1 MLIARE
7 GWNPST
13 KDVESRD
20 SDDDDENDGGRR
32 GGLWEGAV
40 GGARVFREKE
50 KRGSS
55 ARVSWCNRWLN
66 SAVKQLASGARGG
79 VASGEE
85 VEGRVK
91 KVGLREVQSRDRGS
105 SALRPSP
112 SLSPSFLSLRSRNMN
127 RELIV
132 RIISRVAFATY
143 TTARGKS
150 DESRLAEKGSTI
162 R

>member
-1 MLIARE
+1 M
-7 GWNPST
+7 
-13 KDVESRD
+13 DESRD
-20 SDDDDENDGGRR
+20 SDDDDDENDGGRR

-55 ARVSWCNRWLN
+55 ARVSRCNRWLN
-66 SAVKQLASGARGG
+66 RAVKQLASGARGG

-105 SALRPSP
+105 SALRPCPPPAP
-112 SLSPSFLSLRSRNMN
+112 SSLSLRSRNMN

-143 TTARGKS
+143 IP
-150 DESRLAEKGSTI
+150 RLAENRTSHVLLKREARSYVI
-162 R
+162 S